1 MKQPQLVQ
9 GGHYIQ
15 EKAYFGTAV
24 AYDTPEAAAELEAI
38 RARGVAPVT
47 PSGRLYRFVEKNRVR
62 AADRAEILSPGRTG
76 KPFFVGELYDTTGCI
91 RASIPHPEMVFW
103 ARVPHRVESETL
115 CASEEADPHRFIKSA
130 FPKKGIP
137 HMNTL
142 IELLKSLL
150 FGIVEGVTEWLPISS
165 TGHLILLN
173 ELVGLNVSDEFW
185 SMFEVVIQLGA
196 ILAVIVLFFHKLNPF
211 APSKSAGQKKETRIL
226 WLKVILSII
235 PSGLVGILLD
245 DWMDA
250 PAHPDCCRRRTD
262 CVRYCIPVSGKAA
275 PAECFQCESRSDRS
289 ATAPPCSSAAS
300 VLALIPGTSRSGST
314 ILGAMLLGL
323 SRAAAA
329 EFSFFMAIPTMIGAS
344 GIKALKFVLSGTPVS
359 GTEWGVLAVGFI
371 SAFLV
376 SLAAIRFLMDFVKK
390 HTFSAFG
397 WYRIALG
404 LLVLVWFFLI
414 R

>member
-1 MKQPQLVQ
+1 M
-9 GGHYIQ
+9 
-15 EKAYFGTAV
+15 
-24 AYDTPEAAAELEAI
+24 
-38 RARGVAPVT
+38 
-47 PSGRLYRFVEKNRVR
+47 
-62 AADRAEILSPGRTG
+62 
-76 KPFFVGELYDTTGCI
+76 
-91 RASIPHPEMVFW
+91 
-103 ARVPHRVESETL
+103 
-115 CASEEADPHRFIKSA
+115 
-130 FPKKGIP
+130 
-137 HMNTL
+137 
-142 IELLKSLL
+142 ELLKAVL

-173 ELVGLNVSDEFW
+173 EFITLNVSDEFR
-185 SMFEVVIQLGA
+185 SMFDVVIQLGA

-211 APSKSAGQKKETRIL
+211 SPRKTEGEKKQTWQL
-226 WLKVILSII
+226 WFKVIAAII
-235 PSGLVGILLD
+235 PSGIVGVLFD
-245 DWMDA
+245 DWME
-250 PAHPDCCRRRTD
+250 AHFHNATVVSIALIVYGVAFILVERRNARR
-262 CVRYCIPVSGKAA
+262 VGGKTVEDVYAIDYKTA
-275 PAECFQCESRSDRS
+275 LLIGCFQCLS
-289 ATAPPCSSAAS
+289 
-300 VLALIPGTSRSGST
+300 LIPGTSRSGST
-314 ILGAMLLGL
+314 ILGAILIGVGR
-323 SRAAAA
+323 SAGA